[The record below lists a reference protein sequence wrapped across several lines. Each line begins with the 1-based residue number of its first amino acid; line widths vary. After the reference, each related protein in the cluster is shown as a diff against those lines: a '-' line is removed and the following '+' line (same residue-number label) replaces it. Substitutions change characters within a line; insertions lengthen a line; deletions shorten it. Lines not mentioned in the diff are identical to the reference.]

1 MKEIGYDVRRFE
13 LDGEYITLEDIQH
26 VVERTRDMPS
36 SSSVSLVDLQMN
48 SKAYVE
54 VVYTN
59 D

>member
-1 MKEIGYDVRRFE
+1 MKEVGYDVRRFE
-13 LDGEYITLEDIQH
+13 LDGEFITLEDIQH
-26 VVERTRDMPS
+26 IVERTKDMPS
-36 SSSVSLVDLQMN
+36 NSSVSLVDLQMN